1 MFAFASLR
9 SFLHPSV
16 LLHRCAA
23 AAAVYFRFHL
33 VFRQFCEGNKKMKR
47 RRKKRDE
54 EEKRRYKTA
63 GFIRGDGD
71 FSGLAGFGV

>member
-1 MFAFASLR
+1 
-9 SFLHPSV
+9 
-16 LLHRCAA
+16 
-23 AAAVYFRFHL
+23 
-33 VFRQFCEGNKKMKR
+33 MKR

-71 FSGLAGFGV
+71 GSGLAGFGV